1 VSHSP
6 QVTARVR
13 QWQEEGKEIM
23 EKRYFDLI
31 AKIDVEEFFDW
42 LDAQTEHH
50 AFDCQLWWE
59 SLPAVDRCEW
69 IGKWQQG

>member
-1 VSHSP
+1 
-6 QVTARVR
+6 
-13 QWQEEGKEIM
+13 M

-31 AKIDVEEFFDW
+31 SRIDVEEFFNW

-69 IGKWQQG
+69 IGKWTGGR